1 MGSSRSKAMIGRQG
15 GRPFTISWS
24 AALGCLRCAPSSLID
39 RLTPSL
45 EVFYLFE
52 RATRRRTFVA
62 VDALKSKKVKKDVFG
77 PEQVVK
83 LARAANGTDWE
94 GAILVGYTTGARLQ
108 DVANL
113 RWSALDSDQGLITF
127 QERKGDKPV
136 TVGLHPDLY
145 DWISRQPPSDDP
157 EAYLF
162 PTLANRSG
170 AGRNGLSKAFERIM
184 GKADVAG
191 IELRSRD
198 KKGRSVRSL
207 SFHSFRHGAAS
218 AVFNQAAL
226 KDITRR
232 VRAHAARGVVDRYIH
247 KDIEAIKAATN
258 LIPRPTE
265 RRLMNDNDEENLLAG
280 RITLEQL
287 LLAAN
292 VLSAQNPQ
300 GQDFDRR
307 RLLEEAHE
315 LAEQAREVAFM
326 TAFNRNYRRSE
337 RMRYFVKLGYDRLG
351 ELEFVPF
358 EQAAVEI
365 TGLASR
371 KQAIKR
377 FEKFMKEFPGLREL
391 YAEVHRLG
399 IWRDLM
405 RT

>member
-1 MGSSRSKAMIGRQG
+1 
-15 GRPFTISWS
+15 
-24 AALGCLRCAPSSLID
+24 
-39 RLTPSL
+39 
-45 EVFYLFE
+45 
-52 RATRRRTFVA
+52 
-62 VDALKSKKVKKDVFG
+62 
-77 PEQVVK
+77 
-83 LARAANGTDWE
+83 
-94 GAILVGYTTGARLQ
+94 
-108 DVANL
+108 
-113 RWSALDSDQGLITF
+113 
-127 QERKGDKPV
+127 
-136 TVGLHPDLY
+136 
-145 DWISRQPPSDDP
+145 
-157 EAYLF
+157 
-162 PTLANRSG
+162 
-170 AGRNGLSKAFERIM
+170 
-184 GKADVAG
+184 
-191 IELRSRD
+191 
-198 KKGRSVRSL
+198 
-207 SFHSFRHGAAS
+207 
-218 AVFNQAAL
+218 
-226 KDITRR
+226 
-232 VRAHAARGVVDRYIH
+232 
-247 KDIEAIKAATN
+247 
-258 LIPRPTE
+258 
-265 RRLMNDNDEENLLAG
+265 MNDNDEENLLAG

-399 IWRDLM
+399 IWRDLIEDLKIDEGKHFEFRNRQTKRLNPSGKKKR
-405 RT
+405 RTTSSAPRP